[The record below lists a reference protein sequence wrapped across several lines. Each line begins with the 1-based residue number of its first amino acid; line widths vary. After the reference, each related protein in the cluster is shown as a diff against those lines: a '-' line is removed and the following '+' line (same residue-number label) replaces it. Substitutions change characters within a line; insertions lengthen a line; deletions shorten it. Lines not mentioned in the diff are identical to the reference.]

1 MKKNTIETPRSKACE
16 ESDSAKDFFS
26 VLFANSTAKLPWSSL
41 TGIQNIAIL
50 LLMMFATG
58 IFAQDRRTLDTKVAD
73 ILAQMPTENLVHR
86 DLVINQTLELGA
98 EGFQKI
104 AGMLVPPGTGD
115 DTAVRFCINSLSRYV
130 SEFGH
135 EKERD
140 FVETQMLQ
148 ALESKTDKQVKTF
161 LMNELNLI
169 AGEKTVEAVKKY
181 LTDEELAEPAA
192 QTLLSVGGK
201 SVAHALLEALPG
213 APEKCKPTLI
223 KGLGELK
230 CTGAVKQITPFVND
244 KNQATRKVALAA
256 LANIAD
262 PGSYKTLLDAAKK
275 VNFVYHATNAAEAFL
290 VYASR
295 LGENNET
302 ELCKKACNE
311 IIKANQSAEKLHNY
325 ASALAV
331 YTKYSGVEVLPLLLK
346 AVDNSDKALR
356 YSVLNL
362 AEKTGDIA
370 ATRQWI
376 AKAKTSPDAVKADII
391 SMLGRR
397 GDLLAVDFVTENLGS
412 ASEMVRVEAIGALV
426 NLKGKDATSVLID
439 HLAKGQDIEATK
451 SALLTL
457 LDQKHLAPVAAQ
469 LDKTTGKTKAA
480 FVDLI
485 AAKSGSAYFDKI
497 FGLTKSADANEKTAA
512 FNALKKVS
520 TQENLD
526 QLIQLL
532 LSINNEAEITQ
543 TQLAIVAAAKG
554 VEEEKTEKGKLLT
567 ALKTTDKKERII
579 AILPEIGGDV
589 ALETVN
595 SYFKNSTGNT
605 KDAAFEALTN
615 WKEYSASSSLFEI
628 CKSQTGYYR
637 SRAFASFI
645 RQVRSAKIPDD
656 QKLLQYRKVMPLAT
670 TSEEKIQVINSI
682 GNLKTFLSMVYLE
695 KYLDDKDLQQTT
707 ARSIANIALAGD
719 ESPGFSGEIVR
730 SLLEKVI
737 AVLTGDESDYDKAN
751 IKSYLEK
758 MPKEKGFV
766 SMFNG
771 KNLDGWQGML
781 LDGNPIA
788 IAKLSEQEK
797 AKVQAEANKKMLE
810 NWSVKDGMIVFSGNG
825 HNLVSVKKYKDFEMI
840 VDWLITK
847 EGDSGI
853 YLRGTPQ
860 VQIWDTSRVD
870 VGAQVGSGG
879 LYNNNA
885 DNVRNP
891 LKVADNPIDEW
902 NTFRITMIGE
912 NVTVYLNGELV
923 VDNVKMDNYWDRSIP
938 IFSEGTIELQAHGNQ
953 LLFRDIYVREIN
965 TKEIGL
971 TQEEI
976 NEGFESLFNG
986 KNLDGWQGNLT
997 DYYADNGEMVVDPKM
1012 GGHGNIY
1019 TVKEYSDFNFR
1030 FEFQLTPGANNGLG
1044 IRAPLEGDAAYV
1056 GMELQILDN
1065 TASIYANLHEYQYHG
1080 SVYGVIP
1087 AKREFLKPVG
1097 EWNTEEVI
1105 AQGTHIKVILNGV
1118 TIVDGD
1124 IKEASK
1130 NGTLDGK
1137 DHPGLFREKGYIG
1150 FLGHGSELKFRNL
1163 RIKDLSK

>member
-1 MKKNTIETPRSKACE
+1 MKKNT
-16 ESDSAKDFFS
+16 
-26 VLFANSTAKLPWSSL
+26 
-41 TGIQNIAIL
+41 IQNIAIL
-50 LLMMFATG
+50 LLMMLTTG
-58 IFAQDRRTLDTKVAD
+58 VFAQDRRTLETKVAD
-73 ILAQMPTENLVHR
+73 ILAQIPAKNLAHR
-86 DLVINQTLELGA
+86 DLVINQTLELGE

-104 AGMLVPPGTGD
+104 ASMLVAPGTGD

-135 EKERD
+135 EKEKD
-140 FVETQMLQ
+140 FVETQLLK
-148 ALESKTDKQVKTF
+148 ALETKTDKLVKIF
-161 LMNELNLI
+161 LMNELNLV
-169 AGEKTVEAVKKY
+169 AGEKSVAALKKY
-181 LTDEELAEPAA
+181 LADEELTEPAA

-213 APEKCKPTLI
+213 APEKCKPTLM

-244 KNQATRKVALAA
+244 KNPATQKVALAA

-262 PGSYKTLLDAAKK
+262 PGSYKTLLEAAKK
-275 VNFVYHATNAAEAFL
+275 VNFGFEPTNAAEAFL
-290 VYASR
+290 NYANR
-295 LGENNET
+295 LGENNEP
-302 ELCKKACNE
+302 ELCKKACDE
-311 IIKANQSAEKLHNY
+311 IIKANQSAGKLHNY

-331 YTKYSGVEVLPLLLK
+331 YTKYFGAEALPLLLK
-346 AVDNSDKALR
+346 AVDNSDKAFR

-376 AKAKTSPDAVKADII
+376 AKAKTSSDVVKADII

-397 GDLLAVDFVTENLGS
+397 GDLLAADFVTENLNS
-412 ASEMVRVEAIGALV
+412 VSEVVRVEAIGALV
-426 NLKGKDATSVLID
+426 NLKGKDATAVLIE
-439 HLAKGQDIEATK
+439 HLAKGSDIEASK
-451 SALLTL
+451 DALLTL

-469 LDKTTGKTKAA
+469 LDKTSGKTKAA
-480 FVDLI
+480 FLDLI
-485 AAKSGSAYFDKI
+485 AAKSGAEYFDKV
-497 FGLTKSADANEKTAA
+497 FALTKSTDADEKSAA

-520 TQENLD
+520 TAKNLD
-526 QLIQLL
+526 QLVQLL
-532 LSINNEAEITQ
+532 LSVSNETEITQ
-543 TQLAIVAAAKG
+543 TQLAVVAAAKG
-554 VEEEKTEKGKLLT
+554 VETEKTEKGKLLT
-567 ALKTTDKKERII
+567 ALKTTDKKDRII
-579 AILPEIGGDV
+579 AILPEIGGPV

-595 SYFKNSTGNT
+595 GYFKNSSGKT

-615 WKEYSASSSLFEI
+615 WKEYAASTALFEI
-628 CKSQTGYYR
+628 CKSSTGDYQ
-637 SRAFASFI
+637 SRALASFV

-656 QKLLQYRKVMPLAT
+656 QKLLQYRKVMPFAT
-670 TSEEKIQVINSI
+670 TSDEKILVVNSI
-682 GNLKTFLSMVYLE
+682 GNLKTFLSLVYLG
-695 KYLDDKDLQQTT
+695 KLLDDKDLQQ
-707 ARSIANIALAGD
+707 AAADGIMKIALPAED
-719 ESPGFSGEIVR
+719 KPGFSGDIVR

-737 AVLTGDESDYDKAN
+737 TVLAGEESDYDKAN
-751 IKSYLEK
+751 IKSYLEE
-758 MPKEKGFV
+758 MPKDKGFV

-771 KNLDGWQGML
+771 KNLEGWQGML
-781 LDGNPIA
+781 LDGNPVA
-788 IAKLSEQEK
+788 IAKLSEKDK
-797 AKVQAEANKKMLE
+797 AKAQAEADKKMLE
-810 NWSVKDGMIVFSGNG
+810 NWGVKDGMIVFNGKG
-825 HNLVSVKKYKDFEMI
+825 HNLVSAKKYKDFEMI

-879 LYNNNA
+879 LYNNNK
-885 DNVRNP
+885 DNVRDP

-976 NEGFESLFNG
+976 TDGFESLFNG

-1019 TVKEYSDFNFR
+1019 TAKEYSDFNFR
-1030 FEFQLTPGANNGLG
+1030 FEFQLTPAANNGLG

-1056 GMELQILDN
+1056 GMEIQILDD
-1065 TASIYANLHEYQYHG
+1065 SDPVYANLHEYQYHG

-1087 AKREFLKPVG
+1087 AKRGFQKPVG

-1105 AQGTHIKVILNGV
+1105 VKGTHIKVILNGV

-1137 DHPGLFREKGYIG
+1137 DHSGLLREKGYIG
-1150 FLGHGSELKFRNL
+1150 FLGHGAELKFRNL
-1163 RIKDLSK
+1163 RIKDLSN